1 MENNKEIQ
9 LDILDINSSGSG
21 TAKIDGLV
29 CFVPFCI
36 DGERVIA
43 KVEKQHKN
51 FCIAKLESV
60 VCASKDRVEPKCKY
74 FGVCGGCDFQ
84 HINYQK
90 QLETKTQIIK
100 SMLNK
105 AKVKFQKLEPTVP
118 SEKNFAYRNKIN
130 FNIIQNKLCF
140 FDQENMPLFVDFC
153 PLFCDDKLKDII
165 FYVNKFLQNTNQN
178 FKALHLRTLE
188 NQYNFCFVSNNTENC
203 DFESLTNDL
212 KNILCTQDCTNKKTC
227 KAFSICTSENKVKN
241 SSNIGNHVQNIVGD
255 GKICVDKDLKFCV
268 SPQSFLQ
275 TNTQMQNKIY
285 DVISNQI
292 SPKQTVI
299 NAYGGAGLL
308 SAILAKK
315 SKFVYSVEIS
325 LSATKDCQ
333 KLFLEND
340 IKNAEAICGDCK
352 DVVPSLATQS
362 VDTIVFDPARAG
374 VDQQIL
380 KAVIKSKI
388 QNIIYLSC
396 NPQTFVRD
404 AKFLEQSYNL
414 KSVTPFDMF
423 PQTKHIE
430 TLAVFEKK

>member
-1 MENNKEIQ
+1 MENNKGIQ

-51 FCIAKLESV
+51 FCMAKLESV
-60 VCASKDRVEPKCKY
+60 VCASKDRVESKCKY

-118 SEKNFAYRNKIN
+118 SEKKFAYRNKIN
-130 FNIIQNKLCF
+130 FNIVQNKLCF

-153 PLFCDDKLKDII
+153 PLFCDDKLKNII

-188 NQYNFCFVSNNTENC
+188 NQYNFCFVSNVKTSCNF
-203 DFESLTNDL
+203 DALAKDL
-212 KNILCTQDCTNKKTC
+212 KNLCSK
-227 KAFSICTSENKVKN
+227 FSICTSVNKVKN
-241 SSNIGNHVQNIVGD
+241 SSNISSTVKAVVGD

-285 DVISNQI
+285 DVIANQI

-352 DVVPSLATQS
+352 DVVPSLATQN

-380 KAVIKSKI
+380 EAVIKSKI

-396 NPQTFVRD
+396 NPQTFIRD

>member
-1 MENNKEIQ
+1 MSNVKTSCNFDA
-9 LDILDINSSGSG
+9 L
-21 TAKIDGLV
+21 AK
-29 CFVPFCI
+29 
-36 DGERVIA
+36 
-43 KVEKQHKN
+43 
-51 FCIAKLESV
+51 
-60 VCASKDRVEPKCKY
+60 
-74 FGVCGGCDFQ
+74 
-84 HINYQK
+84 
-90 QLETKTQIIK
+90 
-100 SMLNK
+100 
-105 AKVKFQKLEPTVP
+105 
-118 SEKNFAYRNKIN
+118 
-130 FNIIQNKLCF
+130 
-140 FDQENMPLFVDFC
+140 
-153 PLFCDDKLKDII
+153 
-165 FYVNKFLQNTNQN
+165 
-178 FKALHLRTLE
+178 
-188 NQYNFCFVSNNTENC
+188 
-203 DFESLTNDL
+203 DL
-212 KNILCTQDCTNKKTC
+212 KNLCSK
-227 KAFSICTSENKVKN
+227 FSICTSVNKVKN
-241 SSNIGNHVQNIVGD
+241 SSNISSTVKAVVGD

-285 DVISNQI
+285 DVIANQI

-352 DVVPSLATQS
+352 DVVPSLATQN

>member
-1 MENNKEIQ
+1 MENNKKIEV
-9 LDILDINSSGSG
+9 DILDINSLGNG

-36 DGERVIA
+36 DGEKVTA
-43 KVEKQHKN
+43 KIEKKHKN
-51 FCIAKLESV
+51 FCIAKLENV
-60 VCASKDRVEPKCKY
+60 VCASKNRVNPKCKY
-74 FGVCGGCDFQ
+74 FSICGGCDFQ
-84 HINYQK
+84 HMDYEK
-90 QLETKTQIIK
+90 QLETKTNIIK
-100 SMLNK
+100 SMLSK
-105 AKVKFQKLEPTVP
+105 AKVKCQKLEPTVA
-118 SEKNFAYRNKIN
+118 SEKVFSYRNKIN
-130 FNIIQNKLCF
+130 FNIVQNKLCF
-140 FDQENMPLFVDFC
+140 FDKNIMPLFVDFC

-165 FYVNKFLQNTNQN
+165 FCVNKFLQCTNQN
-178 FKALHLRTLE
+178 FKALHLRMLE
-188 NQYNFCFVSNNTENC
+188 NQYNFCFVSSIKTVCNFDILAKELEN
-203 DFESLTNDL
+203 
-212 KNILCTQDCTNKKTC
+212 LCIK
-227 KAFSICTSENKVKN
+227 FSICTSVNKAKN
-241 SSNIGNHVQNIVGD
+241 SSNISSSVQAVVGD
-255 GKICVDKDLKFCV
+255 GKICVDNDLKFFV

-292 SPKQTVI
+292 SPKQIVI

-333 KLFLEND
+333 QLFLENN

-352 DVVPSLATQS
+352 DIVPTLATHN

-374 VDQQIL
+374 VDQQVL

-404 AKFLEQSYNL
+404 AKILEQAYNL
-414 KSVTPFDMF
+414 KCVTPFDMF

-430 TLAVFEKK
+430 TLSVFEKK